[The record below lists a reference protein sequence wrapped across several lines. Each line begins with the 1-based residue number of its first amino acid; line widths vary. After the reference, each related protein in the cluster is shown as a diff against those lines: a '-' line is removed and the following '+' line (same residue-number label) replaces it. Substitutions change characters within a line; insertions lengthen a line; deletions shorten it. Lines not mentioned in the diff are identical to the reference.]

1 MPLAERKGT
10 MKAKKVRGSPRNHAI
25 LPRKGERMTEQRKKW
40 EYETQRLFKIK
51 VSRISEKDM
60 VEFIESK
67 DSINGYLKGLV
78 KADMDT
84 DKAWAICMG
93 VRIGAEYARTF
104 KWVKLGEELVELAN
118 ELGQKLGLAPDEVF
132 RQAHQVME
140 RERL

>member
-25 LPRKGERMTEQRKKW
+25 LPCKGERMTEQRKKW

-93 VRIGAEYARTF
+93 VMIASEEARTYHWTDLEEKF
-104 KWVKLGEELVELAN
+104 KALAE
-118 ELGQKLGLAPDEVF
+118 ELGQKLGLAPDEVR